1 MTRVKLLSAGL
12 LSAAMLATPVMA
24 QEATQEPAVMG
35 FNYPNVDYMKGGYG
49 HRFTPRPGD
58 YYSGRAYRAPA
69 LTAPYGYGYGY
80 GYYGRPSYY
89 GSYGYYNGPY

>member
-1 MTRVKLLSAGL
+1 
-12 LSAAMLATPVMA
+12 
-24 QEATQEPAVMG
+24 
-35 FNYPNVDYMKGGYG
+35 MKGGYG